1 MRWHLRP
8 WAFGLALALAA
19 CAALPVFVGGEAGP
33 RSFFFEVTLA
43 ADGRGFTQ
51 VYYDLGEGFSEQD
64 STKQDLDGTTSPAV
78 HRLALPAGLY
88 RALRFDPIDHAG
100 TASFS
105 GARIVDARGNVV
117 RSFAPGNFQPAHDI
131 ASLERNG
138 GALVMSTPPGGDDP
152 YLMIDAG
159 GPFVLGLG
167 LWDRVLGSLPM
178 FLIVFAAAFSA
189 GSLLPEKFVPGLR
202 LGDGRWMLGGGL
214 VLIALKLWLVSAQT
228 VYAIGPAGHDDRL
241 FLEQASSILAGRWLG
256 PYSQFTLMKGPMY
269 SLFVA
274 AVFLTGVPLFTALHL
289 LYAFACWTLVAALRP
304 LAQGRGLRAAI
315 FVVLLFNPVTY
326 DGYRMMRVTRQ
337 ALLPSLT
344 LMIIAGLIGLVG
356 RRAGPRRG
364 LLPWA
369 LLAGTALPV
378 FWMTR
383 EEGIWLLPCVALLW
397 LAAVAAVWRDSLPD
411 RPSRLAIL
419 ALPAL
424 GWAAGVG
431 AVSAINLHYYGLF
444 TTCEFRRSEFRD
456 AYGALLRVEP
466 LDRRPGVI
474 VPRETRA
481 RIYAVSPAFAEL
493 RSYLEGS
500 GSVGWAVA
508 SQGITHLP
516 PSEHEFAGGW
526 FVWALR
532 DAVISSGHGRNGAE
546 AMAFY
551 ARLAREVND
560 ACDAGK
566 LDAGPKRSG
575 VQPPIRS
582 GDLGPIWASSLE
594 AARLAFLFEGLYV
607 DSPPSQGD
615 PASLV
620 LFSDLTRGR
629 LSPAAGDVRPLPK
642 QRWLDRGRLDILQQI
657 AVAYA
662 WVAPWALGAGVLAYL
677 GSVAAAIRRRRLP
690 FFALAGAGILA
701 SVCSMIAV
709 CGVLDATS
717 FHAADVGYLT
727 GCYGL
732 VLLFVFFGWLAL
744 AEALRQDPR

>member
-19 CAALPVFVGGEAGP
+19 CAALPGFMGREARP
-33 RSFFFEVTLA
+33 RSFFLEVTLA
-43 ADGRGFTQ
+43 GDGRGFTQ
-51 VYYDLGEGFSEQD
+51 VYYDLGGGFSEQD
-64 STKQDLDGTTSPAV
+64 STKQQLNGTTSPAV
-78 HRLALPAGLY
+78 YRLALPTGFY

-105 GARIVDARGNVV
+105 GARIVDSRGGVF
-117 RSFAPGNFQPAHDI
+117 RSFAPVDFQPTHDI

-138 GALVMSTPPGGDDP
+138 GALVMRSPPGGDDP
-152 YLMIDAG
+152 YLMIDTG
-159 GPFVLGLG
+159 GPFVLGLD
-167 LWDRVLGSLPM
+167 LWDRVLRSLPM

-189 GSLLPEKFVPGLR
+189 GSLLPERFVQGLR
-202 LGDGRWMLGGGL
+202 LDDGRWMLGGGL
-214 VLIALKLWLVSAQT
+214 VLVAAKLWLVSAQT

-241 FLEQASSILAGRWLG
+241 FLEQASSLLAGRWLG
-256 PYSQFTLMKGPMY
+256 PYSQFALMKGPMY

-274 AVFLTGVPLFTALHL
+274 AVFVTGVPLFTAQHL

-304 LAQGRGLRAAI
+304 LARGRGLRAAV
-315 FVVLLFNPVTY
+315 FVVLLFNPITY
-326 DGYRMMRVTRQ
+326 DGFRMMRVARQ
-337 ALLPSLT
+337 ALLPALT
-344 LMIIAGLIGLVG
+344 LMIIAGLVGLAA
-356 RRAGPRRG
+356 RRSGPRRG

-369 LLAGTALPV
+369 LLAGTALPA

-383 EEGIWLLPCVALLW
+383 EEGVWLLPCVALLW
-397 LAAVAAVWRDSLPD
+397 LAAAAAVWRDRLPD

-424 GWAAGVG
+424 GWAAGMG
-431 AVSAINLHYYGLF
+431 AVSAVNLHYYGVF

-466 LDRRPGVI
+466 TVRRPGVI

-493 RSYLEGS
+493 RSYLEGT
-500 GSVGWAVA
+500 GGEGWAAA
-508 SQGITHLP
+508 SQGTTHLP
-516 PSEHEFAGGW
+516 PSEHEIAAGW

-532 DAVISSGHGRNGAE
+532 DAVISSGHGRDGAE

-566 LDAGPKRSG
+566 LAAGPRHSG
-575 VQPPIRS
+575 VQPTIRYA
-582 GDLGPIWASSLE
+582 DLGPIWASSLE

-629 LSPAAGDVRPLPK
+629 LSPAAGDANPLPK
-642 QRWLDRGRLDILQQI
+642 ERWLDRVRLDILQQI
-657 AVAYA
+657 GLAYA
-662 WVAPWALGAGVLAYL
+662 WVAPWAVGAGVLAFV
-677 GSVAAAIRRRRLP
+677 GSVAVAARRRRLP
-690 FFALAGAGILA
+690 FFVLAGAGILA
-701 SVCSMIAV
+701 SVCSMVAI
-709 CGVLDATS
+709 CGVIDATS

-744 AEALRQDPR
+744 AEALRSDAK

>member
-1 MRWHLRP
+1 
-8 WAFGLALALAA
+8 
-19 CAALPVFVGGEAGP
+19 
-33 RSFFFEVTLA
+33 
-43 ADGRGFTQ
+43 
-51 VYYDLGEGFSEQD
+51 
-64 STKQDLDGTTSPAV
+64 
-78 HRLALPAGLY
+78 
-88 RALRFDPIDHAG
+88 
-100 TASFS
+100 
-105 GARIVDARGNVV
+105 
-117 RSFAPGNFQPAHDI
+117 
-131 ASLERNG
+131 
-138 GALVMSTPPGGDDP
+138 
-152 YLMIDAG
+152 
-159 GPFVLGLG
+159 
-167 LWDRVLGSLPM
+167 
-178 FLIVFAAAFSA
+178 
-189 GSLLPEKFVPGLR
+189 
-202 LGDGRWMLGGGL
+202 
-214 VLIALKLWLVSAQT
+214 
-228 VYAIGPAGHDDRL
+228 
-241 FLEQASSILAGRWLG
+241 
-256 PYSQFTLMKGPMY
+256 
-269 SLFVA
+269 
-274 AVFLTGVPLFTALHL
+274 
-289 LYAFACWTLVAALRP
+289 
-304 LAQGRGLRAAI
+304 
-315 FVVLLFNPVTY
+315 
-326 DGYRMMRVTRQ
+326 
-337 ALLPSLT
+337 
-344 LMIIAGLIGLVG
+344 
-356 RRAGPRRG
+356 
-364 LLPWA
+364 
-369 LLAGTALPV
+369 
-378 FWMTR
+378 
-383 EEGIWLLPCVALLW
+383 
-397 LAAVAAVWRDSLPD
+397 
-411 RPSRLAIL
+411 
-419 ALPAL
+419 
-424 GWAAGVG
+424 
-431 AVSAINLHYYGLF
+431 
-444 TTCEFRRSEFRD
+444 
-456 AYGALLRVEP
+456 